1 MEESKVEAKSQRSY
15 GAILRGHDR
24 ARPVDRTLRAVTP
37 ALTVFALLAFAAN
50 SVLCRLALG
59 HGTVDPA
66 TFTLVRL
73 LSGAVALVGIR
84 AATRG
89 ARKQGAVRAKV
100 WISAALL
107 FLYAA
112 PFSFAYVSLSAGT
125 GALILFACVQ
135 ATMLVGA
142 MRAGERFRWMEAVGL
157 AIALGGLTYLVFP
170 GLSAPNP
177 LASALMAIAGIAW
190 GLYSLRGRASTDP
203 IGDTTRNFV
212 LAVPF
217 AVVVSAFA
225 MGRAHVSSRGI
236 LVAAA
241 SGAIASGLGY
251 VAWYAALRGLTRIRA
266 SVVQLLVPIVA
277 AVAGILLLGETLTL
291 HLVLSAALIL
301 GGVAVA
307 VASRPTASR

>member
-1 MEESKVEAKSQRSY
+1 MT
-15 GAILRGHDR
+15 
-24 ARPVDRTLRAVTP
+24 PV
-37 ALTVFALLAFAAN
+37 LTVFALLAFAAN

-84 AATRG
+84 AATRRG
-89 ARKQGAVRAKV
+89 PSKQGAAPPAAWISRA

-157 AIALGGLTYLVFP
+157 AIALGGLTYLVLP
-170 GLSAPNP
+170 GLSAPDP
-177 LASALMAIAGIAW
+177 LGSGFMAIAGIAW

-212 LAVPF
+212 LAVPA
-217 AVVVSAFA
+217 AVVVGAVA
-225 MGRAHVSSRGI
+225 LARGGAHVSSRGI
-236 LVAAA
+236 LLAAA

-251 VAWYAALRGLTRIRA
+251 IAWYAALRGLTRIRA

-307 VASRPTASR
+307 VASRPTAPR

>member
-1 MEESKVEAKSQRSY
+1 
-15 GAILRGHDR
+15 
-24 ARPVDRTLRAVTP
+24 VTP
-37 ALTVFALLAFAAN
+37 VLTVFALLAFAAN

-84 AATRG
+84 AATRRG
-89 ARKQGAVRAKV
+89 PSKQGAAPRAAWITKAGISTA

-142 MRAGERFRWMEAVGL
+142 MRAGERFRWMEGL
-157 AIALGGLTYLVFP
+157 GLVIALGGLTYLVFP
-170 GLSAPNP
+170 GLSAPDP
-177 LASALMAIAGIAW
+177 LGSALMAIAGIAW
-190 GLYSLRGRASTDP
+190 GLYSLRGRASTNP

-225 MGRAHVSSRGI
+225 LGRSHLSSRGI
-236 LVAAA
+236 LLAVA
-241 SGAIASGLGY
+241 SGAIASGMGY

-277 AVAGILLLGETLTL
+277 AAAGILLLGETLTV

-307 VASRPTASR
+307 VAVASRPMSPR